1 MTSQRSGGECVALK
15 SVNNLINKLNGLK
28 CLNEAFLR
36 VSYKYFMCIC
46 KFYLKNI
53 SGHFDS
59 GSAALTSGFGFM
71 VNRAGEIQHGTVSNL
86 SPFSLKHCQGN
97 AVSLYMCL

>member
-1 MTSQRSGGECVALK
+1 
-15 SVNNLINKLNGLK
+15 
-28 CLNEAFLR
+28 
-36 VSYKYFMCIC
+36 MCIC

-59 GSAALTSGFGFM
+59 GSAALTSGSAAITSGFGFM